1 MFCHV
6 ATNVLR
12 CLRVVLVVLPRGI
25 ERFLKVL
32 QTESS
37 GLQFFR
43 FLMWVVKSKGA
54 EIHRFLDINS
64 GTRRRCATEGAVP
77 RGCVARRV
85 PVPHA

>member
-54 EIHRFLDINS
+54 ENADINFLFLS
-64 GTRRRCATEGAVP
+64 RARTLVPTMPTAPTRG
-77 RGCVARRV
+77 GRV
-85 PVPHA
+85 WWVL